1 MKLIKILLVFS
12 LVIFTATSCEKA
24 LDINTNPLVAS
35 SADPNAVLPY
45 VFVQYSNRHVTELG
59 TRTMDVPQH
68 LGFCFNSPRQGVTS
82 SFLTGNTWFMYYNQ
96 VLGNLTLVEQ
106 DAAAAG
112 VSSNNIAAIAKIMK
126 AKSFFELT
134 SLWGDI
140 PYSEALDGVT
150 YPSPKFDSQE
160 DVLRGVVATL
170 DEAMGLIDAI
180 GDEVFDVSNG
190 DMIYGGDMDA
200 WRRWAN
206 SLKIRVLMLLR
217 NKDTSVD
224 SQLVAALSQP
234 VIETNSQAALL
245 RYLDTPG
252 EANAWQR
259 LIDAFFGGRNE
270 DVGVYSPSTIP
281 YNLLK
286 DKEDPRF
293 GVLIHDP
300 NDAGGSDM
308 GEAVFNAPGSKAHVS
323 NNVIRNDLPHIMM
336 LPSEISFYR
345 AELALL
351 GVTND
356 DAQAQFEAGLS
367 SIIKFWGGDIP
378 GATATISG
386 DDIDNFI
393 ANYGTAT
400 LQDVH
405 EQLYLESFMRP
416 IIAWNTV
423 RRTKVPEMND
433 VPGTSI
439 SSILK
444 RFNYPPDEVA
454 SNINTPANL
463 PTDTPVWFEN

>member
-1 MKLIKILLVFS
+1 MKLIKILLAFS
-12 LVIFTATSCEKA
+12 LVVFTATSCEKA

-35 SADPNAVLPY
+35 SADPNALLPY
-45 VFVQYSNRHVTELG
+45 IFVQYSNRHTTELG
-59 TRTMDVPQH
+59 TRIMDVPQH
-68 LGFCFNSPRQGVTS
+68 IGFCFNSPRQGATTA
-82 SFLTGNTWFMYYNQ
+82 FLTGNTWRMYYTR
-96 VLGNLTLVEQ
+96 VLGNLELIEQ

-112 VSSNNIAAIAKIMK
+112 VSSNNVAAIAKIMK

-134 SLWGDI
+134 SIWGDI
-140 PYSEALDGVT
+140 PYSEALDGVS

-160 DVLRGVVATL
+160 DVLRGVVTTL
-170 DEAMGLIDAI
+170 DEAMELIDNI
-180 GDEVFDVSNG
+180 GDEVFDVTVG
-190 DMIYGGDMDA
+190 DMIYEGDMDA

-217 NKDTSVD
+217 NKDSSVD
-224 SQLVAALSQP
+224 SQLVTAISQP
-234 VIETNSQAALL
+234 VIETNSQAAIL

-259 LIDAFFGGRNE
+259 LITAFFGGRNE
-270 DVGVYSPSTIP
+270 DAGVYSPTTIP

-293 GVLIHDP
+293 DVLIYDP
-300 NDAGGSDM
+300 NDAGGSDV

-351 GVTND
+351 GVTNE
-356 DAQAQFEAGLS
+356 DAQAQFEAGLR
-367 SIIKFWGGDIP
+367 SILEFWGGDIP

-423 RRTKVPEMND
+423 RRTKVPEMNA

-439 SSILK
+439 STILK

-463 PTDTPVWFEN
+463 PTDTPQWFEN